1 MKMALWPFL
10 DSISGENRKNS
21 AADIRGKG
29 ALGKTCL
36 EGSANNLFDQSDLT
50 NKIQLP
56 LSFKE

>member
-1 MKMALWPFL
+1 VKT
-10 DSISGENRKNS
+10 GKNS

-29 ALGKTCL
+29 VLSKTCL
-36 EGSANNLFDQSDLT
+36 KGEANNLFDQSDIT